1 MQLLG
6 IREGGVGF
14 RGWCRGQTTAKFICW
29 ESGQL
34 LLRAVGSDLVAV

>member
-14 RGWCRGQTTAKFICW
+14 RGWCRG
-29 ESGQL
+29 
-34 LLRAVGSDLVAV
+34 